1 MGLFNTTS
9 RAKASFKSKAILNS
23 TIKDNYYSCDKCGGS
38 NLMKHGTSLTC
49 DCDDC
54 GCTRTCS
61 WTLQYYY
68 KDNNSANIE
77 VGSISIEPGD
87 TTTTIVLPTVPAPI
101 IRLDFELGLLG
112 IDVQGNSPVE
122 LTAQTYSG
130 SGYIS
135 AATIPAPHDLVSN
148 TNNFIADLA
157 IESLAGT
164 YQVVVELE
172 TDCGNVNVTF
182 EYTTT

>member
-61 WTLQYYY
+61 WALQYEYI
-68 KDNNSANIE
+68 DGNSVSQE
-77 VGSISIEPGD
+77 TGSITIEPGD
-87 TTTTIVLPTVPAPI
+87 TTTTVTLPTAAAAAGSG
-101 IRLDFELGLLG
+101 RLFFKGV
-112 IDVQGNSPVE
+112 DVLGNSPVE
-122 LTAQTYSG
+122 ITSQSYTG
-130 SGYIS
+130 SGVTTVGGTNTAPY
-135 AATIPAPHDLVSN
+135 TIVGNTVNDIETLIIVS
-148 TNNFIADLA
+148 TP
-157 IESLAGT
+157 AGT

-182 EYTTT
+182 EYTLT

>member
-1 MGLFNTTS
+1 MGLFSND
-9 RAKASFKSKAILNS
+9 KYGKSFKGKPSLNK
-23 TIKDNYYSCDKCGGS
+23 TLKDVNCEVCGASVVFSG
-38 NLMKHGTSLTC
+38 GTFLTC

-61 WTLQYYY
+61 WALQYYY
-68 KDNNSANIE
+68 RDNTSTDIQ

-87 TTTTIVLPTVPAPI
+87 TITTIVLPSAAAAAPTAN
-101 IRLDFELGLLG
+101 FVLGLLG
-112 IDVQGNSPVE
+112 VDVQGNSPVK
-122 LTAQTYSG
+122 LTAQNYSG

-135 AATIPAPHDLVSN
+135 GATIPAPHDLVSN
-148 TNNFIADLA
+148 TDNFIASLQ
-157 IESLAGT
+157 IEGDLAGT

-182 EYTTT
+182 EYTLT